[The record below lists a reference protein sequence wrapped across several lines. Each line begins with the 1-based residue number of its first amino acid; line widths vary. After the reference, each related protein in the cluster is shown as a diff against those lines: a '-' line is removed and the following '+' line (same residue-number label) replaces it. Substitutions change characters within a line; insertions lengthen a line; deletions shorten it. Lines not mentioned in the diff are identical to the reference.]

1 MSEKG
6 LGLETLEQSFV
17 SATARECPCGDAL
30 PLFGAL
36 SKLYIRC
43 HGIFLVCRNGF
54 TGIWP
59 EQLAVLL
66 LAELV
71 EGRCWHALGD
81 AHLTYVLVEMTSP
94 RLRSSGNNEDL
105 FG

>member
-17 SATARECPCGDAL
+17 SATAKECPCGDAL

-59 EQLAVLL
+59 GQLAVLL
-66 LAELV
+66 LAALV
-71 EGRCWHALGD
+71 EGRCWHALD
-81 AHLTYVLVEMTSP
+81 DTHLTYVLVKMTSP
-94 RLRSSGNNEDL
+94 VLRVSM
-105 FG
+105 

>member
-1 MSEKG
+1 MSEKS

-17 SATARECPCGDAL
+17 SATAKECPCGDAL

-36 SKLYIRC
+36 SKLYILC

-66 LAELV
+66 LAALV
-71 EGRCWHALGD
+71 EGRCRHALD
-81 AHLTYVLVEMTSP
+81 DTHLTYVLVKMTSP
-94 RLRSSGNNEDL
+94 ELRVSM
-105 FG
+105 